1 MLERKS
7 NWMKAKSVIKL
18 GAVALASTF
27 VLAACGSKSSSSSS
41 DKSVNFMES
50 SEIPTMDTSKV
61 TDVVGMTQ
69 LSNSEEGIYRLGK
82 NSSVHNALATKTK
95 ESKDGKTWTFTL
107 RKNAK
112 WSNGDPVTAQD
123 FVYSWQRTVNPKT
136 ASEYAYLFSGIKNA
150 DKIAANKVNYKQLG
164 IKADGKYKL
173 TVTLD
178 RPIPYFKLLMGFCI
192 FFPQDQ
198 KVVEKYGSKYGTA
211 SNKLV
216 YDGPYKQV
224 GWTGTNLKWKLV
236 KNPEY
241 WNKKNVK
248 MDTLNYQVVKDTSTA
263 LNLYNSKKLD
273 VTTITGDQVAQYK
286 NNKNYVLRKEA
297 STFYLQLN
305 EKKDKYFK
313 NKKIRQAIS
322 MAIDRKQLTGKV
334 LADGSQNPLGY
345 VSTGLAKNPKTGQ
358 DFAKEA
364 EVKPAVTQNLTQ
376 AKKLL
381 KEGLKEEGMSN
392 LKFTLMADDTDAGK
406 STNEFLQSQ
415 IEKLGSNVKVTV
427 QNIPFKTRLSD
438 SSDGKFDAVV
448 TGWGADFSDP
458 ISFLQLF
465 VTGNAQNNGDWSNK
479 QYDKLIKA
487 SNTTD
492 ATNPDKRWSDLVQA
506 EKVLM
511 NDQAIVP
518 LYQQAN
524 SQLWSSKVKGVI
536 YNTAGN
542 NFDYSKLYIKK

>member
-1 MLERKS
+1 MKVKS
-7 NWMKAKSVIKL
+7 AVKL

-27 VLAACGSKSSSSSS
+27 VLAACGSKTSSAK
-41 DKSVNFMES
+41 KSTVNFMES

-82 NSSVHNALATKTK
+82 NSSVHNALATSTK

-112 WSNGDPVTAQD
+112 WSNGDKVTAQD

-150 DKIAANKVNYKQLG
+150 DKISAGKANYKTLG

-236 KNPEY
+236 KNPQY

-248 MDTLNYQVVKDTSTA
+248 MDTINYQVVKD
-263 LNLYNSKKLD
+263 
-273 VTTITGDQVAQYK
+273 
-286 NNKNYVLRKEA
+286 
-297 STFYLQLN
+297 
-305 EKKDKYFK
+305 
-313 NKKIRQAIS
+313 
-322 MAIDRKQLTGKV
+322 
-334 LADGSQNPLGY
+334 
-345 VSTGLAKNPKTGQ
+345 
-358 DFAKEA
+358 
-364 EVKPAVTQNLTQ
+364 
-376 AKKLL
+376 
-381 KEGLKEEGMSN
+381 
-392 LKFTLMADDTDAGK
+392 
-406 STNEFLQSQ
+406 
-415 IEKLGSNVKVTV
+415 
-427 QNIPFKTRLSD
+427 LS
-438 SSDGKFDAVV
+438 
-448 TGWGADFSDP
+448 
-458 ISFLQLF
+458 
-465 VTGNAQNNGDWSNK
+465 
-479 QYDKLIKA
+479 LIH
-487 SNTTD
+487 
-492 ATNPDKRWSDLVQA
+492 
-506 EKVLM
+506 
-511 NDQAIVP
+511 I
-518 LYQQAN
+518 
-524 SQLWSSKVKGVI
+524 
-536 YNTAGN
+536 
-542 NFDYSKLYIKK
+542 

>member
-1 MLERKS
+1 MK
-7 NWMKAKSVIKL
+7 MKAAVKL

-27 VLAACGSKSSSSSS
+27 VLAACGAKTSSSKKS
-41 DKSVNFMES
+41 SVNFMES
-50 SEIPTMDTSKV
+50 AEIPTMDTSKV

-95 ESKDGKTWTFTL
+95 ESKDGKTWTFSL

-112 WSNGDPVTAQD
+112 WSNGDKVTAQD
-123 FVYSWQRTVNPKT
+123 FVYSWRRTVNPKT
-136 ASEYAYLFSGIKNA
+136 ASQYAYLFSGIKNA
-150 DKIAANKVNYKQLG
+150 DQIAAGKVNYKKLG
-164 IKADGKYKL
+164 IKAVGKYKL
-173 TVTLD
+173 VVTLD
-178 RPIPYFKLLMGFCI
+178 RPISYFKLLMGFCI
-192 FFPQDQ
+192 FFPQNQ

-216 YDGPYKQV
+216 YNGPYKQV

-241 WNKKNVK
+241 WNKKSVK
-248 MDTLNYQVVKDTSTA
+248 MDTINYQVVKDSSTS

-273 VTTITGDQVAQYK
+273 ATTITGSQVAQYK

-305 EKKDKYFK
+305 QNKAKFK

-322 MAIDRKQLTGKV
+322 MSIDRNQLTKKV
-334 LADGSQNPLGY
+334 LADGSQNPLGV
-345 VSTGLAKNPKTGQ
+345 VSTGLAADPKTGE
-358 DFAKEA
+358 DFAKES
-364 EVKPAVTQNLTQ
+364 EVKSAVTQNLTK
-376 AKKLL
+376 ARKLL
-381 KEGLKEEGMSN
+381 KEGLKEEGMST
-392 LKFTLMADDTDAGK
+392 LKFTLMADDTAAGK
-406 STNEFLQSQ
+406 ATNEFLQSQ

-427 QNIPFKTRLSD
+427 QNIPFKSRLAN
-438 SSDGKFDAVV
+438 SSAGKYDAEI

-465 VTGNAQNNGDWSNK
+465 AKGNTQNNGNWKNAE
-479 QYDKLIKA
+479 YDKLIEA

-492 ATNPDKRWSDLVQA
+492 ATNPTKRWNDLVKA
-506 EKVLM
+506 EKILM
-511 NDQAIVP
+511 QSQAVVP
-518 LYQQAN
+518 LYLQAK
-524 SQLWSSKVKGVI
+524 SQLWNSNVKGVI

-542 NFDYSKLYIKK
+542 NFDYSKLYLKK

>member
-1 MLERKS
+1 M
-7 NWMKAKSVIKL
+7 NVKSVVKL

-27 VLAACGSKSSSSSS
+27 VLAACGSKSDSTSSNK
-41 DKSVNFMES
+41 KSVSFMVA

-61 TDVVGMTQ
+61 TDTIGLTQ
-69 LSNSEEGIYRLGK
+69 LANTEEGLYRLGK

-95 ESKDGKTWTFTL
+95 VSKDEKTYTFTL
-107 RKNAK
+107 RKGAK
-112 WSNGDPVTAQD
+112 WSNGDKVTAKD

-150 DKIAANKVNYKQLG
+150 DKIMAGKANYKTLG
-164 IKADGKYKL
+164 IKADGDYKL

-178 RPIPYFKLLMGFCI
+178 RPVPYFKLLMGFAI
-192 FFPQDQ
+192 FFPQNQ
-198 KVVEKYGSKYGTA
+198 NAVEKYGSKYGTA
-211 SNKLV
+211 SDKLV
-216 YDGPYKQV
+216 YNGPYKSV
-224 GWTGTNLKWKLV
+224 GWTGTNLNWKLE
-236 KNPEY
+236 KNDSY

-248 MDTLNYQVVKDTSTA
+248 MDTIKYQVVKDSSTA

-273 VTTITGDQVAQYK
+273 VTTITGSQVAQYK
-286 NNKNYVLRKEA
+286 NNKDYKLRKEA

-322 MAIDRKQLTGKV
+322 MSIDRSQLTGKV

-345 VSTGLAKNPKTGQ
+345 VSSGLAENPKTGE

-364 EVKPAVTQNLTQ
+364 EVKSAVTQNLPE

-381 KEGLKEEGMSN
+381 QEGLKEEGMS
-392 LKFTLMADDTDAGK
+392 KPEFTLMADDTPAGK

-415 IEKLGSNVKVTV
+415 IEKLGSNVKVNV
-427 QNIPFKTRLSD
+427 QNIPFKTRLSN
-438 SSDGKFDAVV
+438 STDGKFDAVV
-448 TGWGADFSDP
+448 TGWGADFADP

-465 VTGNAQNNGDWSNK
+465 VTGGSNNNGSWSNK
-479 QYDKLIKA
+479 EYDNLIKA

-492 ATNPDKRWSDLVQA
+492 ANNKEKRWSDLVKA
-506 EKVLM
+506 EKILM
-511 NDQAIVP
+511 NEQGIVP
-518 LYQQAN
+518 IYQQAQ
-524 SQLWSSKVKGVI
+524 SQLWNSKVKGEV
-536 YNTAGN
+536 YNTSGI
-542 NFDYSKLYIKK
+542 NFDYSGLYLAK

>member
-1 MLERKS
+1 MKVKS
-7 NWMKAKSVIKL
+7 AVKL

-27 VLAACGSKSSSSSS
+27 VLAACGSKTSSAK
-41 DKSVNFMES
+41 KSTVNFMES

-82 NSSVHNALATKTK
+82 NSSVHNALATSTK

-112 WSNGDPVTAQD
+112 WSNGDKVTAQD

-150 DKIAANKVNYKQLG
+150 DKISAGKANYKTLG

-173 TVTLD
+173 TVTLY

-248 MDTLNYQVVKDTSTA
+248 MDTINYQVVKDSSTA

-273 VTTITGDQVAQYK
+273 VTTITGSQVAQYK

-305 EKKDKYFK
+305 QKKDKFFK
-313 NKKIRQAIS
+313 NKKIRQAVS
-322 MAIDRKQLTGKV
+322 MSIDRNQLTSKV

-345 VSTGLAKNPKTGQ
+345 VSTDLAKNPKTGQ

-364 EVKPAVTQNLTQ
+364 EVKSAVTQNLTE

-381 KEGLKEEGMSN
+381 KEGLKEEGMSS
-392 LKFTLMADDTDAGK
+392 LKSYRNSCFD
-406 STNEFLQSQ
+406 
-415 IEKLGSNVKVTV
+415 
-427 QNIPFKTRLSD
+427 SD
-438 SSDGKFDAVV
+438 
-448 TGWGADFSDP
+448 
-458 ISFLQLF
+458 
-465 VTGNAQNNGDWSNK
+465 
-479 QYDKLIKA
+479 
-487 SNTTD
+487 
-492 ATNPDKRWSDLVQA
+492 
-506 EKVLM
+506 
-511 NDQAIVP
+511 
-518 LYQQAN
+518 
-524 SQLWSSKVKGVI
+524 
-536 YNTAGN
+536 
-542 NFDYSKLYIKK
+542 